1 MAPNATRSWSTEV
14 EGDEHALWF
23 MKKDGDATGS
33 FSLSDDF
40 ESFVKWEDHPLKY
53 LFATVCLVT
62 MLTWIGFAGDNLQ
75 FHRSY
80 ASLSFAGGCTQRQLW
95 KNSWNEGGVA
105 LLLFRALAFAGC
117 AWFTCTQIVQPNV
130 AAGGG
135 IADFM
140 NFHDWSF
147 YLLTAFFALATA
159 VSVRGVAGSAS

>member
-1 MAPNATRSWSTEV
+1 MASNAPRAWSTEV
-14 EGDEHALWF
+14 DGDEHALWF

-95 KNSWNEGGVA
+95 KNLSLIHISEPT
-105 LLLFRALAFAGC
+105 R
-117 AWFTCTQIVQPNV
+117 P
-130 AAGGG
+130 
-135 IADFM
+135 
-140 NFHDWSF
+140 
-147 YLLTAFFALATA
+147 Y
-159 VSVRGVAGSAS
+159 